1 MGHHGMNQHNR
12 QTNSHMPRQRHGSFS
27 ETQRS
32 TASSLVNQHSGNFH
46 FRSRSTSGR
55 FRHMKTPGNNPDYFA
70 NGLGSNNHAT
80 IHLMSSKSNDQLD
93 NVNNNSNSSE
103 PIYSEPFP
111 PDHQNFDEVSE
122 LKSSQ
127 NHHQLNSK
135 IINSSKP
142 NGKFFPD
149 PRDPVQI
156 NNHIYE
162 YLVSKRVAEEHRR
175 SQDNLINEKYNVKRR
190 GSLSSSPSD
199 GSSTNNSKQ
208 PDFSSGKPYPFFIH
222 DWEVS

>member
-1 MGHHGMNQHNR
+1 
-12 QTNSHMPRQRHGSFS
+12 MPRQRHGSFS

-32 TASSLVNQHSGNFH
+32 SAAIVNQHSGNFH

-55 FRHMKTPGNNPDYFA
+55 FRHMKTPGNNPAANDYFG
-70 NGLGSNNHAT
+70 NVGSNNHAT

-93 NVNNNSNSSE
+93 NVNNNSTSSE

-111 PDHQNFDEVSE
+111 PDHQNFEVSE

-127 NHHQLNSK
+127 SHQLNSK
-135 IINSSKP
+135 IISSKA

-175 SQDNLINEKYNVKRR
+175 SQDNLINVKRR

-208 PDFSSGKPYPFFIH
+208 PDFSSGKPHPFFFMTAKTLVFA
-222 DWEVS
+222 DDLVDFLCQFSEYLSNGE

>member
-1 MGHHGMNQHNR
+1 MGHGMNQHNR

-32 TASSLVNQHSGNFH
+32 SAAIVNQHSGNFH

-55 FRHMKTPGNNPDYFA
+55 FRHMKTPGSNPAADYFG
-70 NGLGSNNHAT
+70 NGGSNNHAT

-93 NVNNNSNSSE
+93 NVNNNSTSE

-111 PDHQNFDEVSE
+111 PDHQNFEVVSE

-127 NHHQLNSK
+127 SHQLNSK
-135 IINSSKP
+135 IISSKA

-175 SQDNLINEKYNVKRR
+175 SQDNLINVKRR

-208 PDFSSGKPYPFFIH
+208 PDFSSGKPDPFFFLTAK
-222 DWEVS
+222 SLSFC

>member
-1 MGHHGMNQHNR
+1 
-12 QTNSHMPRQRHGSFS
+12 MPRQRHGSFS

-32 TASSLVNQHSGNFH
+32 SASAIVNQHSGNFH

-55 FRHMKTPGNNPDYFA
+55 FRHMKTPGNNPDYFGS
-70 NGLGSNNHAT
+70 NGGSNNHAT
-80 IHLMSSKSNDQLD
+80 IHLMGSKSNDQLD

-142 NGKFFPD
+142 NAWLLTTLISRQKIKKKIWGEK
-149 PRDPVQI
+149 
-156 NNHIYE
+156 
-162 YLVSKRVAEEHRR
+162 LVKMLGGLSKL
-175 SQDNLINEKYNVKRR
+175 NFWTKL
-190 GSLSSSPSD
+190 
-199 GSSTNNSKQ
+199 
-208 PDFSSGKPYPFFIH
+208 
-222 DWEVS
+222 

>member
-1 MGHHGMNQHNR
+1 
-12 QTNSHMPRQRHGSFS
+12 MPRQRHGSFS

-32 TASSLVNQHSGNFH
+32 SAAIVNQHSGNFH

-55 FRHMKTPGNNPDYFA
+55 FRHMKTPGSNPAADYFG
-70 NGLGSNNHAT
+70 NGGSNNHAT

-93 NVNNNSNSSE
+93 NVNNNSTSE

-111 PDHQNFDEVSE
+111 PDHQNFEPVSE

-127 NHHQLNSK
+127 SHHQLNSK
-135 IINSSKP
+135 IISSKA

-175 SQDNLINEKYNVKRR
+175 SQDNLINVKRR

-208 PDFSSGKPYPFFIH
+208 PDFSSGKPDPFFFLTAKSLVFA
-222 DWEVS
+222 DYLVDFFFNFQST

>member
-1 MGHHGMNQHNR
+1 
-12 QTNSHMPRQRHGSFS
+12 
-27 ETQRS
+27 
-32 TASSLVNQHSGNFH
+32 
-46 FRSRSTSGR
+46 
-55 FRHMKTPGNNPDYFA
+55 MKTPGSNPAADYFG
-70 NGLGSNNHAT
+70 NGGSNNHAT

-93 NVNNNSNSSE
+93 NVNNNSTSE

-111 PDHQNFDEVSE
+111 PDHQNFEVVSE

-127 NHHQLNSK
+127 SHHQLNSK
-135 IINSSKP
+135 IISSKA

-175 SQDNLINEKYNVKRR
+175 SQDNLINVKRR

-208 PDFSSGKPYPFFIH
+208 PDFSSGKPDPFFFLTAKSLVFA
-222 DWEVS
+222 DYLVDFFFNFQST

>member
-1 MGHHGMNQHNR
+1 
-12 QTNSHMPRQRHGSFS
+12 MPRQRHGSFS

-32 TASSLVNQHSGNFH
+32 SAAIVNQHSGNFH

-93 NVNNNSNSSE
+93 NVNNNSTSE

-111 PDHQNFDEVSE
+111 PDHPNFDEVSE
-122 LKSSQ
+122 QLKSS
-127 NHHQLNSK
+127 HQLCNSK

-175 SQDNLINEKYNVKRR
+175 SQDNLINVKRR

-208 PDFSSGKPYPFFIH
+208 PDFSSGKPDLFFFETFSFFADYLVGI
-222 DWEVS
+222 DKTFEYCEITIS